1 MGKKEV
7 KKLSFELNEDMLGIL
22 HKEFDVKEVVDRFE
36 RAIVEKDL
44 DEARQHVFGE
54 YGHSLAHKALQLGD
68 EYSDRTYEVM
78 LEMIDRTG
86 SYKFPLLP
94 QRFLEI
100 AYLSIQDFFAF
111 PVRINS
117 SSILCYEINDCKV
130 FEELKSR
137 CPREALDVV
146 PCKAACI
153 NLIKTIVGHFDLD
166 VNIDA
171 INEPLENKQ
180 CVFTI
185 RHIGTV

>member
-22 HKEFDVKEVVDRFE
+22 KKEFDVKEVVDHFE
-36 RAIVEKDL
+36 RSIAEKDP
-44 DEARQHVFGE
+44 DEANQDVFDK
-54 YGHSLAHKALQLGD
+54 YGQSLAHRALQLGD

-100 AYLSIQDFFAF
+100 AYLSIQDLFAF
-111 PVRINS
+111 PVHINS
-117 SSILCYEINDCKV
+117 NDILCYEIVDCKV
-130 FEELKSR
+130 FEELKSK
-137 CPREALDVV
+137 CPGKTLDEV

-171 INEPLENKQ
+171 INEPLENKR

-185 RHIGTV
+185 HKI